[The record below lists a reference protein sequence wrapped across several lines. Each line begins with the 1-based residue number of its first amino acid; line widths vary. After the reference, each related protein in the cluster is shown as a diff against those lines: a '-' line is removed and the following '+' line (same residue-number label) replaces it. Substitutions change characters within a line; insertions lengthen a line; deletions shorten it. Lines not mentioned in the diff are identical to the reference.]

1 MVLDPGKLGVVT
13 SQLQV
18 NQHNNSQLV
27 NGSNQSLRYKVI
39 PDTGVMDGVNNE
51 SWQDVLVLNEIIDR
65 ISERPSSML
74 DDEEDDVGSVL
85 ICYSLQSYS
94 EH

>member
-1 MVLDPGKLGVVT
+1 
-13 SQLQV
+13 
-18 NQHNNSQLV
+18 
-27 NGSNQSLRYKVI
+27 
-39 PDTGVMDGVNNE
+39 MDEVNNE

-85 ICYSLQSYS
+85 MCSSLQ
-94 EH
+94 

>member
-85 ICYSLQSYS
+85 ICYSLQ
-94 EH
+94 

>member
-74 DDEEDDVGSVL
+74 DDEEDDVGSVF
-85 ICYSLQSYS
+85 ICYSLQ
-94 EH
+94 

>member
-85 ICYSLQSYS
+85 MCYSLQ
-94 EH
+94 

>member
-39 PDTGVMDGVNNE
+39 TDTGTGTD
-51 SWQDVLVLNEIIDR
+51 
-65 ISERPSSML
+65 
-74 DDEEDDVGSVL
+74 
-85 ICYSLQSYS
+85 
-94 EH
+94 

>member
-39 PDTGVMDGVNNE
+39 PDTEVMDGVNNE

-85 ICYSLQSYS
+85 KCYSLQ
-94 EH
+94 

>member
-39 PDTGVMDGVNNE
+39 LDTGVMDGVNNE

-85 ICYSLQSYS
+85 ICYSLQ
-94 EH
+94 

>member
-85 ICYSLQSYS
+85 ICYSYS
-94 EH
+94 DH

>member
-1 MVLDPGKLGVVT
+1 MLDPGKLGMVT

-51 SWQDVLVLNEIIDR
+51 SWLLAGCPG
-65 ISERPSSML
+65 SER
-74 DDEEDDVGSVL
+74 D
-85 ICYSLQSYS
+85 Y
-94 EH
+94 

>member
-18 NQHNNSQLV
+18 NQHNKSQLV

-39 PDTGVMDGVNNE
+39 PDTGVLDGVNNE

-85 ICYSLQSYS
+85 ICYSLQ
-94 EH
+94 

>member
-39 PDTGVMDGVNNE
+39 PDTGVLDGVNNE

-85 ICYSLQSYS
+85 ICYSLQ
-94 EH
+94 

>member
-39 PDTGVMDGVNNE
+39 PDTEVMDGVNNE

-85 ICYSLQSYS
+85 ICYSLQ
-94 EH
+94 

>member
-39 PDTGVMDGVNNE
+39 PVTGVMDGVNNE

-85 ICYSLQSYS
+85 ICYSLQ
-94 EH
+94 

>member
-1 MVLDPGKLGVVT
+1 MLDPGKLGVVT

-85 ICYSLQSYS
+85 ICYSLQ
-94 EH
+94 